1 MAGHVT
7 AQHPEVSSGRRQQVQ
22 VNRRL
27 VRFKFRHCIFKLGV
41 IGVLVA
47 VFFIVFGLCGPGWA
61 SHYYLWT
68 DELYQSNKASV
79 AAVRVLYCVT
89 ITGIILSLALEA
101 YQDFCKVPPPA
112 ENKAVEIV
120 SFIAGLSGIVGT
132 VIFSLLFPGNEN
144 LGWAFGLS
152 ATSSTLTTVSSLL
165 IAGSRVFH
173 KDSLTSAIADS
184 TVAGTSAADDGH
196 LAPPGI
202 PLQNFQATAYP
213 ERYLSEFPH
222 SSSATS
228 SRSADAVETSS
239 DVHAQYVQPAD
250 GAPPFYVMGGHVVPP
265 SAPPFT
271 GDSGRDPLGSFT
283 PVVPSAPPL
292 EDVLY

>member
-1 MAGHVT
+1 M
-7 AQHPEVSSGRRQQVQ
+7 
-22 VNRRL
+22 
-27 VRFKFRHCIFKLGV
+27 KLWW
-41 IGVLVA
+41 
-47 VFFIVFGLCGPGWA
+47 F
-61 SHYYLWT
+61 
-68 DELYQSNKASV
+68 
-79 AAVRVLYCVT
+79 
-89 ITGIILSLALEA
+89 LS
-101 YQDFCKVPPPA
+101 
-112 ENKAVEIV
+112 
-120 SFIAGLSGIVGT
+120 GLSGIVGT

-271 GDSGRDPLGSFT
+271 GDSGRDPFGSFT

-292 EDVLY
+292 EDVLYWDSVCYCGFVTCLQQLLVTWLLGITHVGLWTTVKQLDCACKYWKSPGADQMLRSLKDISN